1 MGIYQFVTIDVK
13 KQILVASI
21 KSLKSKSSKQLSSQ
35 VSYEII
41 KTMIILMKNINP

>member
-1 MGIYQFVTIDVK
+1 MGICQLVTTDVK

-35 VSYEII
+35 VSYEIT
-41 KTMIILMKNINP
+41 KTMIILIKNNKP